1 MLVMRLLGGE
11 LFLGSSVHLGEM
23 IFFRRVPLG
32 PEGGAIG
39 AVVGV
44 EGRAR
49 LVGSAH
55 VIKII

>member
-1 MLVMRLLGGE
+1 MRLLGGE